1 MKKTGR
7 LIPLLLLC
15 AMLLTACGAKS
26 TEPAVLVDSAG
37 FLIDAKDGAPVLEN
51 GERVL
56 DCSGRGFEAPDDN
69 YRVFYEIF
77 TGSFSDSDGD
87 GVGDLRGVLN
97 RLDYLND
104 GDPASGRSLGVEGIW
119 LTPIFESPSYHKY
132 DVTDYYAVDDQ
143 FGTLE
148 DLQALIDAC
157 HERGVK
163 LILDLPLNHTGD
175 QCRWFSR
182 FRIAHQTRDT
192 ANEYYDFYSYVT
204 PGEGQKAP
212 NGYRQLANTGDWYE
226 CNFDGSMPEL
236 NFDNQAVRDEMVQ
249 VAKFYLDMGVDGF
262 RFDAAK
268 YVYFG
273 DDRRSSE
280 FWDWYMARLRAIKP
294 GLYTVAEVWDAD
306 GVTDEYYSAVNC
318 FNFTASQTNGLIAS
332 TAQKGN
338 VGAWVNYV
346 DSYLDRIHAIRADAM
361 IVPFIANHDTD
372 RASGYLTVASGSMK
386 VAANLYLLSSG
397 SPFIYYGEELGLR
410 GSRGGANT
418 DANRRLAML
427 WGDGDTIRDPEGTTY
442 DPKKQIEATAAD
454 QKADEN
460 SLYSYYKKLMMI
472 RASHPAIAR
481 GDYTPVEVPDSKLGG
496 FIAEWD
502 GLKVCVL
509 HNTTLSAAELDLAS
523 LGLGD
528 FTQLDDFIGVEDA
541 ALTDGV
547 LRLGSQTSAV
557 LVPGAAPTP

>member
-1 MKKTGR
+1 MDVSFPPNASCEAQRSAYNT
-7 LIPLLLLC
+7 
-15 AMLLTACGAKS
+15 
-26 TEPAVLVDSAG
+26 VDP
-37 FLIDAKDGAPVLEN
+37 K
-51 GERVL
+51 
-56 DCSGRGFEAPDDN
+56 
-69 YRVFYEIF
+69 
-77 TGSFSDSDGD
+77 
-87 GVGDLRGVLN
+87 
-97 RLDYLND
+97 
-104 GDPASGRSLGVEGIW
+104 
-119 LTPIFESPSYHKY
+119 
-132 DVTDYYAVDDQ
+132 
-143 FGTLE
+143 FGTTE
-148 DLQALIDAC
+148 DLQELINLC
-157 HERGVK
+157 HERNVK
-163 LILDLPLNHTGD
+163 LILDLPINHTGSLNK
-175 QCRWFSR
+175 WFSD
-182 FRIAHQTRDT
+182 FIIAHRQGQTGTD
-192 ANEYYDFYSYVT
+192 AYDFYSWHGPDDQGLAGHRY
-204 PGEGQKAP
+204 AP
-212 NGYRQLANTGDWYE
+212 ITGTKDYYE
-226 CNFDGSMPEL
+226 CNFDTSMPEL
-236 NFDNQAVRDEMVQ
+236 NFDSPAVREALLD
-249 VAKFYLDMGVDGF
+249 VARYYIDRGIDGF

-268 YVYFG
+268 YIYFG
-273 DDRRSSE
+273 DNRASAD
-280 FWDWYMARLRAIKP
+280 FWVWYLEELRKLKP
-294 GLYTVAEVWDAD
+294 DLYTVAEVWDSD
-306 GVTDEYYSAVNC
+306 GVTDVYYTATNC
-318 FNFTASQTNGLIAS
+318 FDFTTSQAEGLIAS
-332 TAQKGN
+332 TAKAGD
-338 VGAWVNYV
+338 VGAYSSYV
-346 DSYLDRIHAIRADAM
+346 ESYLNRVRALNPDAM

-557 LVPGAAPTP
+557 LVPGAAPAP